1 MTPFEKIDL
10 AVKELRERRVRNSMA
25 APLLYRFLWRLGIA
39 IPPPLLQS
47 FLGAAVIHG
56 LLIGV
61 PIGAFLAC
69 WDRRLAPVGATYYGA
84 IAGAV
89 YGLLMA
95 TYFRWQARRLGLPSW
110 GDFPDGLGTEEE
122 EGW

>member
-1 MTPFEKIDL
+1 MAPFEKIDL
-10 AVKELRERRVRNSMA
+10 AVEELRTRRVRKATA
-25 APLLYRFLWRLGIA
+25 APLLYRLLWRLGVA
-39 IPPPLLQS
+39 IPPPLFQS
-47 FLGAAVIHG
+47 FLGAAVLHG

-69 WDRRLAPVGATYYGA
+69 WDRRLAPVGATYYGT
-84 IAGAV
+84 IAGAI

-95 TYFRWQARRLGLPSW
+95 TYLRWQARRLGLPRW
-110 GDFPDGLGTEEE
+110 ADFPEVLGTEEE